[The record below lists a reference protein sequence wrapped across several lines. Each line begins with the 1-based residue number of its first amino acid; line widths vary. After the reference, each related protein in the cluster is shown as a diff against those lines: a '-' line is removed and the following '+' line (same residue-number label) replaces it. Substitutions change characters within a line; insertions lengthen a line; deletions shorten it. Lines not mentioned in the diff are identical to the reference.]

1 MGLSISYKD
10 PNFGKGQFSKE
21 DQTSIPLFEY
31 NYPKS
36 MKILIATEKPFAA
49 AAVKAMEEIITAAGI
64 EVVKLE
70 KYTEKQQL
78 LEAVAEVDGIII
90 RSDIVDA
97 EVLDAAKNL
106 KIVVR
111 AGAGFDNIDLAAA
124 TAHNVVAMNT
134 PGQNA
139 NAVAELVFGML
150 LFQCRNQFSG
160 AAGTELMGKTL
171 GLHAFGNVVRNVARV
186 ALGFGMKVYAYDPFL
201 TKEQIESMAGVT
213 AVESIP
219 ELYSTCQYVSL
230 HCPATKETI
239 GSINYDLLKTM
250 PKGACLIN
258 TARKEVIDEAGVMQL
273 MEERADFKY
282 IADVKP
288 ATAEQFVEKF
298 GTRVF
303 FTPKKSG
310 AQTAEANSNAG
321 IAAAKQSVGFL
332 KEGIDRFR
340 LN

>member
-1 MGLSISYKD
+1 MGISIMVKD
-10 PNFGKGQFSKE
+10 PHILGKESAKE
-21 DQTSIPLFEY
+21 DQTTWPLFEY
-31 NYPKS
+31 HFPKS

-70 KYTEKQQL
+70 KYTEKKQL
-78 LEAVAEVDGIII
+78 LEAVAAVDGIII

-124 TAHNVVAMNT
+124 SAHNVVAMNT

-171 GLHAFGNVVRNVARV
+171 GLHAFGNVARNVARV
-186 ALGFGMKVYAYDPFL
+186 AKGFGMEVYAYDPFL
-201 TKEQIESMAGVT
+201 TKEQIESAGVK

-250 PKGACLIN
+250 PKNACLIN
-258 TARKEVIDEAGVMQL
+258 TARKEVVDEAGL
-273 MEERADFKY
+273 MKLLEERADFKY

-288 ATAEQFVEKF
+288 AAADAFVEKF

>member
-1 MGLSISYKD
+1 
-10 PNFGKGQFSKE
+10 
-21 DQTSIPLFEY
+21 
-31 NYPKS
+31 

-49 AAVKAMEEIITAAGI
+49 AAVAAMEQIITAAGI

-70 KYTEKQQL
+70 KYTEKKQL
-78 LEAVAEVDGIII
+78 LDAVADADGIII

-111 AGAGFDNIDLAAA
+111 AGAGYDNIDLAAA

-160 AAGTELMGKTL
+160 AAGTELKGKTL
-171 GLHAFGNVVRNVARV
+171 GLHAFGNVARNVARV
-186 ALGFGMKVYAYDPFL
+186 AQGFGMDVYAYDPFL
-201 TKEQIESMAGVT
+201 TKEQIESAGVK
-213 AVESIP
+213 AVASIL

-250 PKGACLIN
+250 PKNATLVN
-258 TARKEVIDEAGVMQL
+258 TARKEVVDEAGLLKL
-273 MEERADFKY
+273 MEERSDFKY

-288 ATAEQFVEKF
+288 ATADDFVAKF

-332 KEGIDRFR
+332 KEGIDKFR
-340 LN
+340 VN

>member
-1 MGLSISYKD
+1 MGISIMVKD
-10 PNFGKGQFSKE
+10 PHILGKESAKE
-21 DQTSIPLFEY
+21 DQTTWPLFEY
-31 NYPKS
+31 HFPKS

-70 KYTEKQQL
+70 KYTEKKQL

-124 TAHNVVAMNT
+124 SAHNVVAMNT

-171 GLHAFGNVVRNVARV
+171 GLHAFGNVARNVARV
-186 ALGFGMKVYAYDPFL
+186 AKGFGMEVYAYDPFL
-201 TKEQIESMAGVT
+201 TKEQIESAGVK

-250 PKGACLIN
+250 PKNACLIN
-258 TARKEVIDEAGVMQL
+258 TARKEVVDEAGLMKL
-273 MEERADFKY
+273 MEERSDFKY

-288 ATAEQFVEKF
+288 AAADAFVEKF

>member
-1 MGLSISYKD
+1 
-10 PNFGKGQFSKE
+10 
-21 DQTSIPLFEY
+21 
-31 NYPKS
+31 

-70 KYTEKQQL
+70 KYTEKKQL
-78 LEAVAEVDGIII
+78 LEAVAAVDGIII

-124 TAHNVVAMNT
+124 SAHNVVAMNT

-171 GLHAFGNVVRNVARV
+171 GLHAFGNVARNVARV
-186 ALGFGMKVYAYDPFL
+186 AKGFGMEVYAYDPFL
-201 TKEQIESMAGVT
+201 TKEQIESAGVK

-250 PKGACLIN
+250 PKNACLIN
-258 TARKEVIDEAGVMQL
+258 TARKEVVDEAGLMKL

-288 ATAEQFVEKF
+288 AAADAFVEKF

>member
-1 MGLSISYKD
+1 MGISIMVKD
-10 PNFGKGQFSKE
+10 PHILGKESAKE
-21 DQTSIPLFEY
+21 DQTTWPLFEY
-31 NYPKS
+31 HFPKS

-70 KYTEKQQL
+70 KYTEKKQL
-78 LEAVAEVDGIII
+78 LDAVAAVDGIII

-124 TAHNVVAMNT
+124 SAHNVVAMNT

-171 GLHAFGNVVRNVARV
+171 GLHAFGNVARNVARV
-186 ALGFGMKVYAYDPFL
+186 AKGFGMEVYAYDPFL
-201 TKEQIESMAGVT
+201 TKEQIESAGVK

-250 PKGACLIN
+250 PKNACLIN
-258 TARKEVIDEAGVMQL
+258 TARKEVVDEAGLMKL

-288 ATAEQFVEKF
+288 AAADAFVEKF

>member
-1 MGLSISYKD
+1 MGISIMVKD
-10 PNFGKGQFSKE
+10 PHILGKESARE
-21 DQTSIPLFEY
+21 DQTSWPLFEY
-31 NYPKS
+31 HFPKS

-49 AAVKAMEEIITAAGI
+49 AAVKAMEEIITAADI

-70 KYTEKQQL
+70 KYTEKKQL

-124 TAHNVVAMNT
+124 SAHNVVAMNT

-171 GLHAFGNVVRNVARV
+171 GLHAFGNVARNVARV
-186 ALGFGMKVYAYDPFL
+186 AKGFGMEVYAYDPFL
-201 TKEQIESMAGVT
+201 TKEQIESAGVK

-250 PKGACLIN
+250 PKNACLIN
-258 TARKEVIDEAGVMQL
+258 TARKEVVDEAGLMKL

-288 ATAEQFVEKF
+288 AAADAFVEKF

>member
-1 MGLSISYKD
+1 MGISIMVKD
-10 PNFGKGQFSKE
+10 PHILGKESAKE
-21 DQTSIPLFEY
+21 DQTTWPLFEY
-31 NYPKS
+31 HFPKS

-70 KYTEKQQL
+70 KYTEKKQL
-78 LEAVAEVDGIII
+78 LEAVAAVDGIII

-171 GLHAFGNVVRNVARV
+171 GLHAFGNVARNVARV
-186 ALGFGMKVYAYDPFL
+186 AKGFGMEVYAYDPFL
-201 TKEQIESMAGVT
+201 TKEQIESAGVK

-250 PKGACLIN
+250 PKNACLIN
-258 TARKEVIDEAGVMQL
+258 TARKEVVDEAGLMKL

-288 ATAEQFVEKF
+288 AAADAFVEKF

>member
-1 MGLSISYKD
+1 MGISIMVKD
-10 PNFGKGQFSKE
+10 PHILGKESARE
-21 DQTSIPLFEY
+21 DQTSWPLFEY
-31 NYPKS
+31 HFPKS

-49 AAVKAMEEIITAAGI
+49 AAVKALEEIITAAGI

-70 KYTEKQQL
+70 KYTEKKQL

-124 TAHNVVAMNT
+124 SAHNVVAMNT

-171 GLHAFGNVVRNVARV
+171 GLHAFGNVARNVARV
-186 ALGFGMKVYAYDPFL
+186 AKGFGMEVYAYDPFL
-201 TKEQIESMAGVT
+201 TKEQIESAGVK

-250 PKGACLIN
+250 PKNACLIN
-258 TARKEVIDEAGVMQL
+258 TARKEVVDDAGLMKL

-288 ATAEQFVEKF
+288 AAADAFVEKF

>member
-1 MGLSISYKD
+1 
-10 PNFGKGQFSKE
+10 
-21 DQTSIPLFEY
+21 
-31 NYPKS
+31 

-49 AAVKAMEEIITAAGI
+49 VAVAAMEQIITAAGI

-70 KYTEKQQL
+70 KYTEKKQL
-78 LEAVAEVDGIII
+78 LDAVADADGIII

-97 EVLDAAKNL
+97 EVLNAAKNL

-111 AGAGFDNIDLAAA
+111 AGAGYDNIDLAAA

-160 AAGTELMGKTL
+160 AAGTELKGKTL
-171 GLHAFGNVVRNVARV
+171 GLHAFGNVARNVARV
-186 ALGFGMKVYAYDPFL
+186 ALGFGMDVYAYDPFL
-201 TKEQIESMAGVT
+201 TKEQIESAGVK
-213 AVESIP
+213 AVASIP

-250 PKGACLIN
+250 PKNATLVN
-258 TARKEVIDEAGVMQL
+258 TARKEVVDEAGLLKL
-273 MEERADFKY
+273 MEERPDFKY

-288 ATAEQFVEKF
+288 ATADDFVAKF

-332 KEGIDRFR
+332 KEGIDKFR
-340 LN
+340 VN

>member
-1 MGLSISYKD
+1 
-10 PNFGKGQFSKE
+10 
-21 DQTSIPLFEY
+21 
-31 NYPKS
+31 
-36 MKILIATEKPFAA
+36 MKVLIATEKPFAA
-49 AAVKAMEEIITAAGI
+49 AAVKAMEEVLTAGGI
-64 EVVKLE
+64 EVAKLE
-70 KYTEKQQL
+70 KYTEKKQL
-78 LEAVAEVDGIII
+78 LEAVADADGIII

-106 KIVVR
+106 KLVVR
-111 AGAGFDNIDLAAA
+111 AGAGYDNIDLAAA

-171 GLHAFGNVVRNVARV
+171 GLHAFGNVARNVARV
-186 ALGFGMKVYAYDPFL
+186 AKGFGMEVYAYDPFL
-201 TKEQIESMAGVT
+201 TKEQIESAGVK
-213 AVESIP
+213 AVASIP
-219 ELYSTCQYVSL
+219 ELYKTCQYVSL

-250 PKGACLIN
+250 PKNACLIN
-258 TARKEVIDEAGVMQL
+258 TARKEVIDEAGVLKL
-273 MEERADFKY
+273 MEEREDFKY

-288 ATAEQFVEKF
+288 AAADDFAAKF

-310 AQTAEANSNAG
+310 AQTAEANANAG

-332 KEGIDRFR
+332 KEGIDKFR
-340 LN
+340 VN

>member
-1 MGLSISYKD
+1 MGISIMVKD
-10 PNFGKGQFSKE
+10 PHILGKESAKE
-21 DQTSIPLFEY
+21 DQTTWPLFEY
-31 NYPKS
+31 HFPKS

-70 KYTEKQQL
+70 KYTEKKQL

-124 TAHNVVAMNT
+124 SAHNVVAMNT

-139 NAVAELVFGML
+139 NAVAELVFGMR

-171 GLHAFGNVVRNVARV
+171 GLHAFGNVARNVARV
-186 ALGFGMKVYAYDPFL
+186 AKGFGMEVYAYDPFL
-201 TKEQIESMAGVT
+201 TKEQIESAGVK

-250 PKGACLIN
+250 PKNACLIN
-258 TARKEVIDEAGVMQL
+258 TARKEVVDEAGLMRL

-288 ATAEQFVEKF
+288 AAADAFVEKF

>member
-1 MGLSISYKD
+1 MGISIMVKD
-10 PNFGKGQFSKE
+10 PHILGKESAKE
-21 DQTSIPLFEY
+21 DQTTWPLFEY
-31 NYPKS
+31 HFPKS

-70 KYTEKQQL
+70 KYTEKKQL
-78 LEAVAEVDGIII
+78 LEAVAAVDGIII

-124 TAHNVVAMNT
+124 SAHNVVAMNT

-171 GLHAFGNVVRNVARV
+171 GLHAFGNVARNVARV
-186 ALGFGMKVYAYDPFL
+186 AKGFGMEVYAYDPFL
-201 TKEQIESMAGVT
+201 TKEQIESAGVK

-239 GSINYDLLKTM
+239 GSINYDLLKSM
-250 PKGACLIN
+250 PKNACLIN
-258 TARKEVIDEAGVMQL
+258 TARKEVVDEAGLMKL

-288 ATAEQFVEKF
+288 AAADAFVEKF

-321 IAAAKQSVGFL
+321 IAAAKQSVGFM

>member
-1 MGLSISYKD
+1 MVKD
-10 PNFGKGQFSKE
+10 PHILGKESAKE
-21 DQTSIPLFEY
+21 DQTSWPLFEY
-31 NYPKS
+31 HFPKS

-49 AAVKAMEEIITAAGI
+49 AAVKAMEEIITAADI

-70 KYTEKQQL
+70 KYTEKKQL

-124 TAHNVVAMNT
+124 SAHNVVAMNT

-171 GLHAFGNVVRNVARV
+171 GLHAFGNVARNVARV
-186 ALGFGMKVYAYDPFL
+186 AKGFGMEVYAYDPFL
-201 TKEQIESMAGVT
+201 TKEQIESAGVK

-239 GSINYDLLKTM
+239 GSINYDLLKSM
-250 PKGACLIN
+250 PKNACLIN
-258 TARKEVIDEAGVMQL
+258 TARKEVVDEAGLMKL

-288 ATAEQFVEKF
+288 AAADAFVEKF

>member
-1 MGLSISYKD
+1 MGISIMVKD
-10 PNFGKGQFSKE
+10 PHILGKESARE
-21 DQTSIPLFEY
+21 DQTSWPLFEY
-31 NYPKS
+31 HFPKS

-70 KYTEKQQL
+70 KYTEKKQL

-124 TAHNVVAMNT
+124 SAHNVVAMNT

-171 GLHAFGNVVRNVARV
+171 GLHAFGNVARNVARV
-186 ALGFGMKVYAYDPFL
+186 AKGFGMEVYAYDPFL
-201 TKEQIESMAGVT
+201 TKEQIESAGVK

-250 PKGACLIN
+250 PKNACLIN
-258 TARKEVIDEAGVMQL
+258 TARKEVVDDAGLMKL

-288 ATAEQFVEKF
+288 AAADAFVEKF

>member
-1 MGLSISYKD
+1 MVKD
-10 PNFGKGQFSKE
+10 PHILGKESAKE
-21 DQTSIPLFEY
+21 DQTSWPLFEY
-31 NYPKS
+31 HFPKS

-49 AAVKAMEEIITAAGI
+49 AAVKAMEEIITAADI

-70 KYTEKQQL
+70 KYTERKQL

-124 TAHNVVAMNT
+124 SAHNVVAMNT

-171 GLHAFGNVVRNVARV
+171 GLHAFGNVARNVARV
-186 ALGFGMKVYAYDPFL
+186 AKGFGMEVFAYDPFL
-201 TKEQIESMAGVT
+201 TKEQIESAGVK

-250 PKGACLIN
+250 PKNACLIN
-258 TARKEVIDEAGVMQL
+258 TARKEVVDEAGLMKL
-273 MEERADFKY
+273 MEERSDFKY

-288 ATAEQFVEKF
+288 AAADAFVEKF

>member
-1 MGLSISYKD
+1 MGISIMVKD
-10 PNFGKGQFSKE
+10 PHILGKESAKE
-21 DQTSIPLFEY
+21 DQTSWPLFEY
-31 NYPKS
+31 HFPKS

-70 KYTEKQQL
+70 KYTEKKQL
-78 LEAVAEVDGIII
+78 LEAVAAVDGIII

-97 EVLDAAKNL
+97 EVLDAAENL

-124 TAHNVVAMNT
+124 SAHNVVAMNT

-171 GLHAFGNVVRNVARV
+171 GLHAFGNVARNVARV
-186 ALGFGMKVYAYDPFL
+186 AKGFGMEVYAYDPFL
-201 TKEQIESMAGVT
+201 TKEQIESAGVK

-250 PKGACLIN
+250 PKNACLIN
-258 TARKEVIDEAGVMQL
+258 TARKEVVDEAGLMKL

-288 ATAEQFVEKF
+288 AAADAFVEKF

>member
-1 MGLSISYKD
+1 MGISIMVKD
-10 PNFGKGQFSKE
+10 PHILGKESARE
-21 DQTSIPLFEY
+21 DQTSWPLFEY
-31 NYPKS
+31 HFPKS

-70 KYTEKQQL
+70 KYTEKKQL

-171 GLHAFGNVVRNVARV
+171 GLHAFGNVARNVARV
-186 ALGFGMKVYAYDPFL
+186 AKGFGMEIYAYDPFL
-201 TKEQIESMAGVT
+201 TKEQIESAGVK

-239 GSINYDLLKTM
+239 GSINYDLLKSM
-250 PKGACLIN
+250 PKNACLIN
-258 TARKEVIDEAGVMQL
+258 TARKEVVDEAGLMKL

-288 ATAEQFVEKF
+288 AAADAFVEKF

>member
-1 MGLSISYKD
+1 MGISIMVKD
-10 PNFGKGQFSKE
+10 PHILGKESAKE
-21 DQTSIPLFEY
+21 DQTTWPLFEY
-31 NYPKS
+31 HFPKS

-70 KYTEKQQL
+70 KYTEKKQL
-78 LEAVAEVDGIII
+78 LEAVAAVDGIII

-124 TAHNVVAMNT
+124 SAHNVVAMNT

-171 GLHAFGNVVRNVARV
+171 GLHAFGNVARNVARV
-186 ALGFGMKVYAYDPFL
+186 AKGFGMEVYAYDPFL
-201 TKEQIESMAGVT
+201 TKEQIESAGVK

-239 GSINYDLLKTM
+239 GSINYDLLKSM
-250 PKGACLIN
+250 PKNACLIN
-258 TARKEVIDEAGVMQL
+258 TARKEVVDEAGLMKL
-273 MEERADFKY
+273 MEERSDFKY

-288 ATAEQFVEKF
+288 AAADAFVEKF

-310 AQTAEANSNAG
+310 AQTAEANSNAC

>member
-1 MGLSISYKD
+1 MGISIMVKD
-10 PNFGKGQFSKE
+10 PHILGKESAKE
-21 DQTSIPLFEY
+21 DQTTWPLFEY
-31 NYPKS
+31 HFPKS

-70 KYTEKQQL
+70 KYTEKKQL
-78 LEAVAEVDGIII
+78 LEAVAAVDGIII

-124 TAHNVVAMNT
+124 SAHNVVAMNT

-171 GLHAFGNVVRNVARV
+171 GLHAFGNVARNVARV
-186 ALGFGMKVYAYDPFL
+186 AKGFGMEVYAYDPFL
-201 TKEQIESMAGVT
+201 TKEQIELAGVK

-250 PKGACLIN
+250 PKNACLIN
-258 TARKEVIDEAGVMQL
+258 TARKEVVDEAGLMKL

-288 ATAEQFVEKF
+288 AAADAFVEKF

>member
-1 MGLSISYKD
+1 
-10 PNFGKGQFSKE
+10 
-21 DQTSIPLFEY
+21 
-31 NYPKS
+31 
-36 MKILIATEKPFAA
+36 MKVLIATEKPFAA
-49 AAVKAMEEIITAAGI
+49 ADVKAIEEIITAAGI

-70 KYTEKQQL
+70 KYTEKKQL
-78 LEAVAEVDGIII
+78 LEAVADVDGIII
-90 RSDIVDA
+90 RSDVVDA

-106 KIVVR
+106 KLVVR
-111 AGAGFDNIDLAAA
+111 AGAGYDNIDLAAA

-160 AAGTELMGKTL
+160 AAGTELKGKTL
-171 GLHAFGNVVRNVARV
+171 GLHAFGNVARNVARV
-186 ALGFGMKVYAYDPFL
+186 AQGFGMEVYAYDPFL
-201 TKEQIESMAGVT
+201 TKEQIEAGGVK
-213 AVESIP
+213 AVASIP

-250 PKGACLIN
+250 PKNATLIN
-258 TARKEVIDEAGVMQL
+258 TARKEVIDEAGVLKL
-273 MEERADFKY
+273 MEERPDFKY

-288 ATAEQFVEKF
+288 AAADEFVEKF

-310 AQTAEANSNAG
+310 AQTAEANANAG
-321 IAAAKQSVGFL
+321 IAAARQSVGFL
-332 KEGIDRFR
+332 KEGIDKFR
-340 LN
+340 VN

>member
-1 MGLSISYKD
+1 
-10 PNFGKGQFSKE
+10 
-21 DQTSIPLFEY
+21 
-31 NYPKS
+31 
-36 MKILIATEKPFAA
+36 MKVLIATEKPFAA
-49 AAVKAMEEIITAAGI
+49 AAVKAMEEVLTAGGI
-64 EVVKLE
+64 EVAKLE
-70 KYTEKQQL
+70 KYTEKKQL
-78 LEAVAEVDGIII
+78 LDAVATVDGIII

-106 KIVVR
+106 KLVVR
-111 AGAGFDNIDLAAA
+111 AGAGYDNIDLAAA

-171 GLHAFGNVVRNVARV
+171 GLHAFGNVARNVARV
-186 ALGFGMKVYAYDPFL
+186 AKGFGMDVYAYDPFL
-201 TKEQIESMAGVT
+201 TKEQIESAGVK
-213 AVESIP
+213 AIASIP
-219 ELYSTCQYVSL
+219 ELYKTCQYVSL

-258 TARKEVIDEAGVMQL
+258 TARKEVIDEAGVMKL
-273 MEERADFKY
+273 MEERDDFKY

-288 ATAEQFVEKF
+288 ATADDFVAKF
-298 GTRVF
+298 GNRVF

-310 AQTAEANSNAG
+310 AQTAEANANAG
-321 IAAAKQSVGFL
+321 IAAANQSVGFL
-332 KEGIDRFR
+332 KQGIDKFR
-340 LN
+340 VN

>member
-1 MGLSISYKD
+1 MGISIMVKD
-10 PNFGKGQFSKE
+10 PYILGKESARE
-21 DQTSIPLFEY
+21 DQTSWPLFEY
-31 NYPKS
+31 HFPKS

-70 KYTEKQQL
+70 KYTEKKQL

-124 TAHNVVAMNT
+124 SAHNVVAMNT

-171 GLHAFGNVVRNVARV
+171 GLHAFGNVARNVARV
-186 ALGFGMKVYAYDPFL
+186 AKGFGMEVYAYDPFL
-201 TKEQIESMAGVT
+201 TKEQIESAGVK

-219 ELYSTCQYVSL
+219 ELYSTCEYVSL

-250 PKGACLIN
+250 PKNACLIN
-258 TARKEVIDEAGVMQL
+258 TARKEVVDEAGLMKL

-288 ATAEQFVEKF
+288 AAADAFVDKF

>member
-1 MGLSISYKD
+1 
-10 PNFGKGQFSKE
+10 
-21 DQTSIPLFEY
+21 
-31 NYPKS
+31 

-70 KYTEKQQL
+70 KYTEKKQL

-124 TAHNVVAMNT
+124 SAHNVVAMNT

-171 GLHAFGNVVRNVARV
+171 GLHAFGNVARNVARV
-186 ALGFGMKVYAYDPFL
+186 AKGFGMEVYAYDPFL
-201 TKEQIESMAGVT
+201 TKEQIESAGVK

-250 PKGACLIN
+250 PKNACLIN
-258 TARKEVIDEAGVMQL
+258 TARKEVVDDAGLMKL

-288 ATAEQFVEKF
+288 AAADAFVEKF

>member
-1 MGLSISYKD
+1 
-10 PNFGKGQFSKE
+10 
-21 DQTSIPLFEY
+21 
-31 NYPKS
+31 

-49 AAVKAMEEIITAAGI
+49 AAVAAMEQIITAAGI

-70 KYTEKQQL
+70 KYTEKKQL
-78 LEAVAEVDGIII
+78 LDAVADADGIII

-111 AGAGFDNIDLAAA
+111 AGAGYDNIDLAAA

-160 AAGTELMGKTL
+160 AAGTELKGKTL
-171 GLHAFGNVVRNVARV
+171 GLHAFGNVARNVARV
-186 ALGFGMKVYAYDPFL
+186 AQGFGMDVYAYDPFL
-201 TKEQIESMAGVT
+201 TKEQIESAGVK
-213 AVESIP
+213 AVASIP

-250 PKGACLIN
+250 PKNATLVN
-258 TARKEVIDEAGVMQL
+258 TARKEVVDEAGLLKL
-273 MEERADFKY
+273 MEERPDFKY

-288 ATAEQFVEKF
+288 ATADDFVAKF

-332 KEGIDRFR
+332 KEGIDKFR
-340 LN
+340 VN

>member
-1 MGLSISYKD
+1 MGISIMVKD
-10 PNFGKGQFSKE
+10 PHILGKESAKE
-21 DQTSIPLFEY
+21 DQTTWPLFEY
-31 NYPKS
+31 HFPKS

-70 KYTEKQQL
+70 KYTEKKQL
-78 LEAVAEVDGIII
+78 LEAVAAVDGIII

-124 TAHNVVAMNT
+124 SAHNVVAMNT
-134 PGQNA
+134 PGQTA

-171 GLHAFGNVVRNVARV
+171 GLHAFGNVARNVARV
-186 ALGFGMKVYAYDPFL
+186 AKGFGMEVYAYDPFL
-201 TKEQIESMAGVT
+201 TKEQIESAGVK

-250 PKGACLIN
+250 PKNACLIN
-258 TARKEVIDEAGVMQL
+258 TARKEVVDEAGLMKL

-288 ATAEQFVEKF
+288 AAADAFVEKF

>member
-1 MGLSISYKD
+1 MGISIMVKD
-10 PNFGKGQFSKE
+10 PHILGKESAKE
-21 DQTSIPLFEY
+21 DQTTWPLFEY
-31 NYPKS
+31 HFPKS

-70 KYTEKQQL
+70 KYTEKKQL
-78 LEAVAEVDGIII
+78 LEAVAAVDGIII

-124 TAHNVVAMNT
+124 SAHNVVAMNT

-171 GLHAFGNVVRNVARV
+171 GLHAFGNVARNVARV
-186 ALGFGMKVYAYDPFL
+186 AKGFGMEVYAYDPFL
-201 TKEQIESMAGVT
+201 TKEQIESAGVK

-250 PKGACLIN
+250 PKNACLIN
-258 TARKEVIDEAGVMQL
+258 TARKEVVDEAGLMKL

-288 ATAEQFVEKF
+288 AAADAFGEEF

>member
-1 MGLSISYKD
+1 MGISIMVKD
-10 PNFGKGQFSKE
+10 PHILGKESAKE
-21 DQTSIPLFEY
+21 DQTTWPLFEY
-31 NYPKS
+31 HFPKS

-70 KYTEKQQL
+70 KYTEKKQL
-78 LEAVAEVDGIII
+78 LEAVAAVDGIII

-106 KIVVR
+106 KVVVR

-124 TAHNVVAMNT
+124 SAHNVVAMNT

-171 GLHAFGNVVRNVARV
+171 GLHAFGNVARNVARV
-186 ALGFGMKVYAYDPFL
+186 AKGFGMEVYAYDPFL
-201 TKEQIESMAGVT
+201 TKEQIESAGVK

-250 PKGACLIN
+250 PKNACLIN
-258 TARKEVIDEAGVMQL
+258 TARKEVVDEAGLMKL

-288 ATAEQFVEKF
+288 AAADAFVEKF

>member
-1 MGLSISYKD
+1 
-10 PNFGKGQFSKE
+10 
-21 DQTSIPLFEY
+21 
-31 NYPKS
+31 

-49 AAVKAMEEIITAAGI
+49 AAVAAMEQIITAAGI

-70 KYTEKQQL
+70 KYTEKKQL
-78 LEAVAEVDGIII
+78 LDAVVDADGIII
-90 RSDIVDA
+90 RSDIVDT

-111 AGAGFDNIDLAAA
+111 AGAGYDNIDLAAA

-160 AAGTELMGKTL
+160 AAGTELKGKTL
-171 GLHAFGNVVRNVARV
+171 GLHAFGNVARNVARV
-186 ALGFGMKVYAYDPFL
+186 AQGFGMDVYAYDPFL
-201 TKEQIESMAGVT
+201 TKEQIESAGVK
-213 AVESIP
+213 AVASIP

-250 PKGACLIN
+250 PKNATLVN
-258 TARKEVIDEAGVMQL
+258 TARKEVVDEAGLLKL
-273 MEERADFKY
+273 MEERSDFKY

-288 ATAEQFVEKF
+288 ATADDFVAKF

-332 KEGIDRFR
+332 KEGIDKFR
-340 LN
+340 VN

>member
-1 MGLSISYKD
+1 MGISIMVKD
-10 PNFGKGQFSKE
+10 PHILGKESAKE
-21 DQTSIPLFEY
+21 DQTTWPLFEY
-31 NYPKS
+31 HFPKS

-70 KYTEKQQL
+70 KYTEKKQL
-78 LEAVAEVDGIII
+78 LEAVAAVDGIII

-124 TAHNVVAMNT
+124 SAHNVVAMNT

-171 GLHAFGNVVRNVARV
+171 GLHAFGNVARNVARV
-186 ALGFGMKVYAYDPFL
+186 AKGFGMEVYAYDPFL
-201 TKEQIESMAGVT
+201 TKEQIESAGVK

-250 PKGACLIN
+250 PKNACLIN
-258 TARKEVIDEAGVMQL
+258 TARKEVVDEAGLMKL
-273 MEERADFKY
+273 MEERTDFKY

-288 ATAEQFVEKF
+288 AAADAFVEKF